1 MIFFQVNKIIELYYT
16 NIKNYNKLFTCL
28 NDKKEVIDYLF
39 SKTRAELLKL
49 KDKIQPTDRTISIQD
64 VLDTEKCVFIINKMK
79 DLKDNFKIFDYIK
92 NFTIL

>member
-92 NFTIL
+92 NFTI

>member
-49 KDKIQPTDRTISIQD
+49 TT
-64 VLDTEKCVFIINKMK
+64 N
-79 DLKDNFKIFDYIK
+79 
-92 NFTIL
+92 

>member
-64 VLDTEKCVFIINKMK
+64 VLDTEKYVFIINKMK